1 MTPIEVLNEK
11 GIHDAIKHLN
21 NIQGHDKETRLLSVF
36 AAKQV
41 QQLMSEDS
49 KKAVDVSERYANGLA
64 TEEELKNARAAA
76 YAVYAAA
83 CAYTARGYAAYAA
96 DAAARAVY
104 AAAVDAVYAA
114 AAAVYAAA
122 AAARVLNSKEQP
134 TYWQAI
140 EAKFREIF
148 EEKSCT
154 QL

>member
-96 DAAARAVY
+96 AADAAD
-104 AAAVDAVYAA
+104 AALAA
-114 AAAVYAAA
+114 DAAA
-122 AAARVLNSKEQP
+122 AAAYVAYSAANSLKSDSKKQK
-134 TYWQAI
+134 YWQAI
-140 EAKFREIF
+140 EVKFRELF
-148 EEKSCT
+148 EEKTCT
-154 QL
+154 QI